1 VRSREGAAKT
11 NCDQYCS
18 RMSPRVPR
26 LRVPFSVLL
35 GVLLSLPAS
44 GQSRSV
50 SVGDAVINYEITGQG
65 EALVLIHGWAQ
76 DLTIWDRQAQEF
88 GRHYRVIRYDRR
100 GFGKS
105 TGYADATADP
115 ADLRVL
121 LDSLHI
127 QSATFLGLSA
137 GARTV
142 VNFAVAFPDRVKA
155 LVIYG
160 LAPIPGFTPAPEG
173 PTPVMVFREIAQKHG
188 LDSAGKALRAHQLSW
203 TPPNRPELQELLKAQ
218 WARYAG
224 KDLLDPRPES
234 GRVPHAHI
242 DQVASIS
249 VPTLV
254 ISGDHDLPLFIQV
267 GDTLVRRIKGAQRA
281 MITNAGHGAHFAQ
294 PAQFNATVLQF
305 LAASKR

>member
-1 VRSREGAAKT
+1 
-11 NCDQYCS
+11 
-18 RMSPRVPR
+18 MSPLAPR
-26 LRVPFSVLL
+26 LRVTFDVFCSVCCCPR
-35 GVLLSLPAS
+35 VTARQAA
-44 GQSRSV
+44 QSRSV
-50 SVGDAVINYEITGQG
+50 NVGDAVINYEITGTG
-65 EALVLIHGWAQ
+65 DVLVLIHGWAQ
-76 DLTIWDRQAQEF
+76 DLTIWDNQAQEF

-115 ADLRVL
+115 EDLRVL
-121 LDSLHI
+121 LDSLQI
-127 QSATFLGLSA
+127 RSAMLLGLSA
-137 GARTV
+137 GARAA

-160 LAPIPGFTPAPEG
+160 LAPIPGFTPMPEG
-173 PTPVMVFREIAQKHG
+173 PGPVMVFREIAQKHG
-188 LDSAGKALRAHQLSW
+188 LDSAGKALRAHPLSW
-203 TPPNRPELQELLKAQ
+203 MPPNRPELQELLKAQ
-218 WARYAG
+218 WSRYAG

-234 GRVPHAHI
+234 GRVPHAHL

-294 PAQFNATVLQF
+294 PAQFNSAVLQF
-305 LAASKR
+305 LADSRR

>member
-1 VRSREGAAKT
+1 MRALVVTVLAA
-11 NCDQYCS
+11 
-18 RMSPRVPR
+18 
-26 LRVPFSVLL
+26 
-35 GVLLSLPAS
+35 LSFAAT
-44 GQSRSV
+44 GHAQSRSV
-50 SVGDAVINYEITGQG
+50 IVGDAVINYEITGQG
-65 EALVLIHGWAQ
+65 ETLVLIHGWAQ
-76 DLTIWDRQAQEF
+76 DLTIWDDQVRAF
-88 GRHYRVIRYDRR
+88 SPNYRVLRYDRR
-100 GFGKS
+100 GYGRS
-105 TGYADATADP
+105 TGYADQTAGP

-127 QSATFLGLSA
+127 QSAMLLGLSS

-142 VNFAVAFPDRVKA
+142 INFAVAFPDRVKA
-155 LVIYG
+155 LVVYG

-203 TPPNRPELQELLKAQ
+203 TPSNRPELQELQKAQ

-234 GRVPHAHI
+234 GRVPHAHL

-254 ISGDHDLPLFIQV
+254 ISGDHDLSLFIQV
-267 GDTLVRRIKGAQRA
+267 GDTLVRRIKGAQRV
-281 MITNAGHGAHFAQ
+281 MVTNAGHGAHFAQ
-294 PAQFNATVLQF
+294 PPQFNAAVLQF
-305 LAASKR
+305 LATSKR

>member
-1 VRSREGAAKT
+1 
-11 NCDQYCS
+11 
-18 RMSPRVPR
+18 MSPRTPR

-35 GVLLSLPAS
+35 GVLISLPAG

-50 SVGDAVINYEITGQG
+50 TVGDAVINYEITGTG
-65 EALVLIHGWAQ
+65 DVLVLIHGWAQ
-76 DLTIWDRQAQEF
+76 DLTIWDHQAPEF
-88 GRHYRVIRYDRR
+88 GHHYRVIRYDRR

-115 ADLRVL
+115 EDLRVL
-121 LDSLHI
+121 LDSL
-127 QSATFLGLSA
+127 QVPSATLLGISA
-137 GARTV
+137 GARAV
-142 VNFAVAFPDRVKA
+142 VNFAVAFPRRVKA

-160 LAPIPGFTPAPEG
+160 LAPIPGFTPAPQG

-188 LDSAGKALRAHQLSW
+188 LDSAGKALSAHPLSW
-203 TPPNRPELQELLKAQ
+203 MPPNRPDLQELLKAQ
-218 WARYAG
+218 WSRYAG
-224 KDLLDPRPES
+224 QDLFDPKPES
-234 GRVPHAHI
+234 GRVPHAHL

-254 ISGDHDLPLFIQV
+254 VSGDHDLPLFIAV

-294 PAQFNATVLQF
+294 PAQFNSAVLQF
-305 LAASKR
+305 LAVSKR